1 MKNLLYSTLILF
13 TINLSSQSID
23 FELYTLDNGLDVILH
38 QENSSPVVTVS
49 VMYHVGAKDEV
60 KGRTGFAHFFEH
72 LLFEGTK
79 NIERGKW
86 FDIVSSNGGSN
97 NANTSH
103 DRTYYYETFPSNSLE
118 LGLWM
123 ESERMLHPII
133 NQIGVDTQNEV
144 VKEEKRQRIDNAPYG
159 ALIYGTAVDPYLY
172 KKHPYRRSVIGS
184 MEDLDAAKLDEFI
197 EFNNQWNNPNNAV
210 LVVAGDIEIDN
221 TKKLVEAYFG
231 DIPNNGPVPV
241 RETIKEDP
249 ITETVKLTEYDSNI
263 QIPVKAFLY
272 RTPSMKN
279 RDSYVL
285 QYISS
290 VLTGGKSSRM
300 FKRMVDDEKLALQVL
315 AFNQAQEDYGK
326 YLMIAFPVGDTSLD
340 KLMSTMDEEIEKIKS
355 ELITE
360 REYEKVKN
368 QFEVQFIQSNTR
380 IQGIA
385 NSLARSHMLMGDIN
399 LVNDQINI
407 YRSITREEIKEVA
420 NKYLNKNQ
428 RVEVDYLPK
437 K

>member
-1 MKNLLYSTLILF
+1 
-13 TINLSSQSID
+13 
-23 FELYTLDNGLDVILH
+23 
-38 QENSSPVVTVS
+38 
-49 VMYHVGAKDEV
+49 
-60 KGRTGFAHFFEH
+60 
-72 LLFEGTK
+72 
-79 NIERGKW
+79 
-86 FDIVSSNGGSN
+86 
-97 NANTSH
+97 
-103 DRTYYYETFPSNSLE
+103 
-118 LGLWM
+118 M

-210 LVVAGDIEIDN
+210 LVVAGDIEIDK
-221 TKKLVEAYFG
+221 TKKLVEGYFG
-231 DIPNNGPVPV
+231 DIPIMEVPV
-241 RETIKEDP
+241 RETIVEDP
-249 ITETVKLTEYDSNI
+249 ITETIKLTEYDSNI
-263 QIPVKAFLY
+263 QIPAKAFLY

-285 QYISS
+285 QYISA

-315 AFNQAQEDYGK
+315 AFNQPQEDYGK
-326 YLMIAFPVGDTSLD
+326 YLMISLPVGDTSLE

-355 ELITE
+355 ELISE

-380 IQGIA
+380 IEGIA
-385 NSLARSHMLMGDIN
+385 NSLARSHMLYGDIN
-399 LVNDQINI
+399 VVNDQINI